1 MTHVFVA
8 LKILSYFFQCME
20 FIITEEMWTIFILVK
35 TILVPFSTYWHAI
48 LLIKGEEEI
57 KNLSKKLKLCRIT
70 YCMFYISV

>member
-35 TILVPFSTYWHAI
+35 NNFSSVFD
-48 LLIKGEEEI
+48 LLACNSIKGEEKIE
-57 KNLSKKLKLCRIT
+57 NLSKKT
-70 YCMFYISV
+70 